1 MKDGLI
7 TELSNTLYSG
17 QVGYYMKVT
26 CTYREIYFSWGLLA
40 LMILL
45 KAKLFSAE
53 AEIKNKRQ
61 KLCQKKKNKPPLLLR
76 SSQRN
81 LMEKSEFVSISKAH
95 NESSVLD

>member
-61 KLCQKKKNKPPLLLR
+61 KLCQKKKKQTTPIVEVQPKEFDGEIR
-76 SSQRN
+76 IHIHFQSSQ
-81 LMEKSEFVSISKAH
+81 
-95 NESSVLD
+95 